1 MRRERDDAPIDHMLG
16 CPAGRWE
23 RAVFC
28 FSSRRRHTRCSRDW
42 SSDVCSSD
50 LDLRITRE
58 MVLPDGVTDD
68 YHCSAGAQRSFFR
81 KKSAAENRVDA
92 ENIKI
97 ISGGQSPVNALG
109 LRDAGERHVVIVI
122 AEKSGKSLRALAEV
136 TKVGIRKWRGGV
148 VGAVGALK
156 GEKGVRVGRCPAPG
170 QGRSADATR

>member
-1 MRRERDDAPIDHMLG
+1 M
-16 CPAGRWE
+16 
-23 RAVFC
+23 FFFF

-50 LDLRITRE
+50 LDFRITRE

-97 ISGGQSPVNALG
+97 ISGGQGPVNALG
-109 LRDAGERHVVIVI
+109 LRDARERRVVIVI
-122 AEKSGKSLRALAEV
+122 AEKSGKSLSALAEV
-136 TKVGIRKWRGGV
+136 TKVGIRKWRGGMI
-148 VGAVGALK
+148 GAIAAHDGDKVA
-156 GEKGVRVGRCPAPG
+156 RVSDSRNRV
-170 QGRSADATR
+170 QQRSAEIGRAHG